1 MSLEFQRCSLAPPML
16 MPEAIVDENDPLFE
30 DGGQV
35 WCSGKV
41 APVQAEAIAKPVN
54 DLPYT

>member
-1 MSLEFQRCSLAPPML
+1 ML

-54 DLPYT
+54 DLPYP